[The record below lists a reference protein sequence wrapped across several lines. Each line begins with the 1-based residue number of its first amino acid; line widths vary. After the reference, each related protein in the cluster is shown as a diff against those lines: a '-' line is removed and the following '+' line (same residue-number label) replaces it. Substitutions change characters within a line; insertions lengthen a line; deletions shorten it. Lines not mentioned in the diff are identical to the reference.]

1 MYDVDVSFW
10 LTRRGK
16 RNARKRPGTGV
27 KDEKLKVYMT
37 QNFFLLYF
45 AVLYIQ
51 KPILNLKLA

>member
-1 MYDVDVSFW
+1 MIRKNLENIINFRHSFSGSFICMVSF
-10 LTRRGK
+10 
-16 RNARKRPGTGV
+16 
-27 KDEKLKVYMT
+27 KVYMT